1 MTVVERR
8 LQQQLAAGR
17 ALSASLVCLVLAGLF
32 LDAFL
37 DAVLAGWLA
46 EQVGGASAAGRV
58 LAFADAPG
66 GLAHQC
72 RIVARRR
79 PAAGSTRERHLRSE
93 RERVGGPDRS
103 DGEVVW
109 RTETNVAISGGVG
122 SDGFVV
128 AVGSARGEVIALGA
142 DGKELWRAQV
152 SGVVQSPPL
161 VGRGL
166 VIVRASDHRISA
178 FDATSGK
185 RRWNYQRTTPA
196 LTLQSITQMA
206 FAGELVAAGFPS
218 GRLVMLAAANGT
230 VRWDVPVAEPRG
242 SSEVERL
249 TDVIGAP
256 LVIGGDVCAAAYQG
270 RVACFEA
277 SNGNLRWARDLS
289 AGAGVGGDARRIYAV
304 DAKSNVVAFSFA
316 TGANAW
322 RQEKAAQPGP
332 DHATGVA
339 ARSGRRRLCRVRAL
353 SFAGRWCLPCPSFPG
368 QRDQCGAAC
377 VRGRGDRADPGRNH
391 CTADRRVTRSSSA
404 VRPNP

>member
-1 MTVVERR
+1 MTVVARLSLQRR
-8 LQQQLAAGR
+8 FAANAGR
-17 ALSASLVCLVLAGLF
+17 ALSASLVCLSLVGCSYLPSWTPSWLGGSPSKSAVPAPLVEFSPSLTPQVAWRTNVGSSRG
-32 LDAFL
+32 
-37 DAVLAGWLA
+37 AVLQPAVLENA
-46 EQVGGASAAGRV
+46 VYAASASGTV
-58 LAFADAPG
+58 V
-66 GLAHQC
+66 
-72 RIVARRR
+72 RI
-79 PAAGSTRERHLRSE
+79 
-93 RERVGGPDRS
+93 GPN
-103 DGEVVW
+103 GEVVW
-109 RTETNVAISGGVG
+109 RTETGVAISGGVG

-128 AVGSARGEVIALGA
+128 AVGSSRGEVITLGA

-166 VIVRASDHRISA
+166 VLVRASDHRITA
-178 FDATSGK
+178 FDATTGK

-206 FAGELVAAGFPS
+206 FAGDLVAAGFPS

-256 LVIGGDVCAAAYQG
+256 LVIGGDVCAASFQG

-289 AGAGVGGDARRIYAV
+289 AGAGVGGDTRRIYAV
-304 DAKSNVVAFSFA
+304 DAKSNVVAFSSA

-322 RQEKAAQPGP
+322 RQEKLLNRDLTTPLAL
-332 DHATGVA
+332 
-339 ARSGRRRLCRVRAL
+339 RRAVVVGD
-353 SFAGRWCLPCPSFPG
+353 FAGYVHFLSP
-368 QRDQCGAAC
+368 DDGAFLAR
-377 VRGRGDRADPGRNH
+377 VSLGSEINATPRAFGGGAIVQTQDG
-391 CTADRRVTRSSSA
+391 TIALLTVE
-404 VRPNP
+404 